1 MTKIVK
7 YMHEIE
13 FIDEEVN
20 KVVKDVIENK
30 QFTHYKSLGDIQEL
44 YFVMEGKFGSVAKKL
59 RENVEG
65 LVQKDIDRGVLPLP

>member
-30 QFTHYKSLGDIQEL
+30 QFTHYISV
-44 YFVMEGKFGSVAKKL
+44 VMCW
-59 RENVEG
+59 G
-65 LVQKDIDRGVLPLP
+65 LVGFIVFPHMFKLIN